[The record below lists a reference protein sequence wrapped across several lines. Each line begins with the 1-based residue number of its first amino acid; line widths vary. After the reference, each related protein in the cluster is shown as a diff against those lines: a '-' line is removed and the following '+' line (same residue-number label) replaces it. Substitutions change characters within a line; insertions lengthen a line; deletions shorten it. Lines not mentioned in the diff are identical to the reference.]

1 MNTQQFGRA
10 SCRMFF
16 HFALSCCLLGGSSLA
31 ARAQE
36 PDEVETARHHYE
48 AGVNY
53 YEQLRYEDAAREFR
67 EAYRISGRS
76 HLLKNVAISLQH
88 ARRWAEAA
96 DAYAQYLDET
106 PGESDRDGILTRIA
120 RLRELAAGE
129 ARGDETQEERVPESL
144 PLESEEGDSREASP
158 ANEVGPES
166 SFPVVPTIFVS
177 AAAAFGIGAL
187 ATGIVAHDTYG
198 RLEAAC
204 VGGVCDP
211 SLRADRDQG
220 EALAITSTVLTG
232 AFVAAAATGI
242 ILFIVSGGES
252 TDTEPSVTGYFDRE
266 GGGIVIRGRM

>member
-1 MNTQQFGRA
+1 MNTQQLAQA
-10 SCRMFF
+10 STRVFF
-16 HFALSCCLLGGSSLA
+16 HLVLSCCLLGSSSLA
-31 ARAQE
+31 AHAQE
-36 PDEVETARHHYE
+36 GDEVETARHHYE

-96 DAYAQYLDET
+96 DAYAQYLAET
-106 PGESDRDGILTRIA
+106 PGEPDRDGILARIT

-129 ARGDETQEERVPESL
+129 ARGDETRDERVPESL
-144 PLESEEGDSREASP
+144 PLESEEGGAQEASP
-158 ANEVGPES
+158 AGEIQPDG

-198 RLEAAC
+198 RLDAAC

-242 ILFIVSGGES
+242 ILFIVSGEENTHS
-252 TDTEPSVTGYFDRE
+252 EPSVTGYFDRD
-266 GGGIVIRGRM
+266 GGGIVVRGRM